1 MRLKSLLIIFS
12 VVGILILYLIP
23 KISGPSIIWISEI
36 PSYEGKQVTVI
47 GVVTKSYLTK
57 YGSQMITIKDNNST
71 TTVFVEGQVDVE
83 YGDKIQVTGQVQK
96 YNDDFEI
103 VVNDN
108 SFVKILE
115 KWHNVSLPLWQLAQN
130 PTKYLDLNVNI
141 TGYIE
146 SISNSCFY
154 LADTEGKYS
163 LIVSY
168 LLTKNITILP
178 GQKISVSG
186 KFLFDEKTFRYKLEI
201 CDEKHGITF
210 LNKG

>member
-1 MRLKSLLIIFS
+1 MRLKHLSIIFS
-12 VVGILILYLIP
+12 VAGILILYLMP
-23 KISGPSIIWISEI
+23 KISEPSIIWISEI
-36 PSYEGKQVTVI
+36 PNYEGKQVAVI
-47 GVVTKSYLTK
+47 GVVTKIYLTK
-57 YGSQMITIKDNNST
+57 YGSQMITIKDSNST
-71 TTVFVEGQVDVE
+71 TTVFVEGQIDAE
-83 YGDKIQVTGQVQK
+83 YGDKIQVIGQVQK

-115 KWHNVSLPLWQLAQN
+115 KWHNISLPLWQLAQN
-130 PTKYLDLNVNI
+130 PAKYLGLNVNV
-141 TGYIE
+141 TGYVE
-146 SISNSCFY
+146 SISNSYFY
-154 LADTEGKYS
+154 LADTEGNYS

-178 GQKISVSG
+178 GQKISASG

-210 LNKG
+210 LNKR